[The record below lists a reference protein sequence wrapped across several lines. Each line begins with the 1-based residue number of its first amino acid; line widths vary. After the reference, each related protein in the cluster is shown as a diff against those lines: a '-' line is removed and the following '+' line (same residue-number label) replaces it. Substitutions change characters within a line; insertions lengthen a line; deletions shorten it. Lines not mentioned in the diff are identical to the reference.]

1 MTMSPLHPDHL
12 TAGNQVGPWR
22 ILEFLGGGGG
32 GRLFKVERAEHPGRP
47 FTMKVA
53 LRPAGQ
59 HASEE
64 ENADGRVSREAA
76 IHMAYDTGLKV
87 HALDHW
93 LGPSGYLYFVTDY
106 VEGETFTEWCWRM
119 KPTAARLLEVFTE
132 VVRLVDKLHRRHLWH
147 RDLKGANIL
156 IRKEDGHPVL
166 IDFGVARQPGMV
178 TLTVGVP
185 PTSPHLLPPECLAF
199 LAEGAWEGGGSFE
212 PGTAGDLYALG
223 TLLYEAL
230 SDVYAFDPKLP
241 YDQLVLAIATKN
253 PTAPH
258 VINPR
263 VPRTLSDISL
273 RLIAKRPEDRFAN
286 TEALLQALWDAAKEK
301 RKPEWQVS
309 LEQPLPEE
317 PAPQEVQGEAGSTEV
332 DVPVPEESEP
342 AAAAQPIAAAPPPRT
357 RGRVV
362 TWGLCGA
369 LAVLLALWPALS
381 MLVPSPEK
389 GSLSVPTSLT
399 PPSSIA
405 ALRRSTPVRQAAALL
420 CATVGLACPS
430 VPTLPATNV
439 RCPEAATQAM
449 FQQLRLTKPLRAI
462 VDINQPGDPSED
474 GTYQDG
480 PIVGRIVGKSWT
492 DPALPAGTLLYGRL
506 WTGPGIYEWDE
517 EAVIARYTEA
527 RLPDGRVYPVC
538 LVLGGESGR
547 VLKQPGSK
555 PGATV
560 LPNEFTVYSVWRW
573 P

>member
-32 GRLFKVERAEHPGRP
+32 GRLFKVEREEHPGQP

-64 ENADGRVSREAA
+64 EDADGRVSREAA

-199 LAEGAWEGGGSFE
+199 LAEGAWKEGSAFE

-223 TLLYEAL
+223 MLLYEAL

-241 YDQLVLAIATKN
+241 YDQLVLAIATKI

-273 RLIAKRPEDRFAN
+273 RLLAKRPEDRFAN

-301 RKPEWQVS
+301 KKPEWQVS

-317 PAPQEVQGEAGSTEV
+317 IAPQEVHGEAGSAEV

-342 AAAAQPIAAAPPPRT
+342 AADAQPVGAHVPRT
-357 RGRVV
+357 RRHVV
-362 TWGLCGA
+362 TWGLCGV
-369 LAVLLALWPALS
+369 LAVLLALWLALS
-381 MLVPSPEK
+381 MLAPPPEK

-405 ALRRSTPVRQAAALL
+405 ALRRFTPVRQAAAVL
-420 CATVGLACPS
+420 CATAGLACPS
-430 VPTLPATNV
+430 APTRPDTNV
-439 RCPEAATQAM
+439 RCPEVATQAM
-449 FQQLRLTKPLRAI
+449 FQQLSLRKDLNAVI
-462 VDINQPGDPSED
+462 DINQPGDQSQL

-480 PIVGRIVGKSWT
+480 PIVGRIVGYSWS
-492 DPALPAGTLLYGRL
+492 DPALPDGTLLYGRM
-506 WTGPGIYEWDE
+506 WTGPGIYEGDD

-527 RLPDGRVYPVC
+527 RLPDGRTYPVC
-538 LVLGGESGR
+538 IVLGGPEGR
-547 VLKQPGSK
+547 VRKLPGSK
-555 PGATV
+555 AGATV
-560 LPNEFTVYSVWRW
+560 LPRELPVSAVWRW
-573 P
+573 M

>member
-1 MTMSPLHPDHL
+1 MTMSPLHPDQL
-12 TAGNQVGPWR
+12 TPGSQVGPWR

-32 GRLFKVERAEHPGRP
+32 GRLFKVEREEHPGQP

-64 ENADGRVSREAA
+64 EDVDGRISREAA

-106 VEGETFTEWCWRM
+106 VEGETFTEWCWRT
-119 KPTAARLLEVFTE
+119 KPTAARILEVFTE

-147 RDLKGANIL
+147 RDLKGSNIL
-156 IRKEDGHPVL
+156 IRKEDGQPVL
-166 IDFGVARQPGMV
+166 IDFGVARQPGMA

-199 LAEGAWEGGGSFE
+199 LAEGTWKDGTSFE

-230 SDVYAFDPKLP
+230 SDVYAFDPELA
-241 YDQLVLAIATKN
+241 YDKLVLAIATKV

-273 RLIAKRPEDRFAN
+273 RLLAKRPEDRYAN

-301 RKPEWQVS
+301 KKPEWQFS

-317 PAPQEVQGEAGSTEV
+317 LPPQEALGTAGSPEV
-332 DVPVPEESEP
+332 DVPAPEEAEV
-342 AAAAQPIAAAPPPRT
+342 AIAAQPVTATPPRT
-357 RGRVV
+357 RRRVV
-362 TWGLCGA
+362 TWVLCGV

-381 MLVPSPEK
+381 MLAPPPEK
-389 GSLSVPTSLT
+389 GSPPVPSSLT
-399 PPSSIA
+399 PLSSIA
-405 ALRRSTPVRQAAALL
+405 ALQRSPPVRKAAAVL
-420 CATVGLACPS
+420 CATAGLACPGA
-430 VPTLPATNV
+430 PPLPDTNV
-439 RCPEAATQAM
+439 RCPEVATQAM
-449 FQQLRLTKPLRAI
+449 FLQLRLRGELKAV
-462 VDINQPGDPSED
+462 VDIHQPGDQSQV
-474 GTYQDG
+474 GTYRDG
-480 PIVGRIVGKSWT
+480 PIVGRIVGYSWA
-492 DPALPAGTLLYGRL
+492 DPALPDGTLLYGRM
-506 WTGPGIYEWDE
+506 WTGPGIYEMDDA
-517 EAVIARYTEA
+517 AVIARYTEA
-527 RLPDGRVYPVC
+527 RLPDGRTYPVC
-538 LVLGGESGR
+538 IVLGGPEGR
-547 VLKQPGSK
+547 VRKLPGSK

-560 LPNEFTVYSVWRW
+560 LPRELPVSAVWRW
-573 P
+573 E